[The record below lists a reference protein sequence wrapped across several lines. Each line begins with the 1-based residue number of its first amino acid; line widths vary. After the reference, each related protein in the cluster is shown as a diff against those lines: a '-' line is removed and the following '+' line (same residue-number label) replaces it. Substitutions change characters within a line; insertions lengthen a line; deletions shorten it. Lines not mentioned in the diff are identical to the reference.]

1 MSGSGAASRPWYH
14 DSTGNTTGFSCR
26 SPTASPQ
33 KKADSAPCKSTELV
47 ANLRAMSS
55 RQRSTLNHTLG
66 LGSNRV
72 LAAVRVL
79 SFIVLACGSIGVE
92 ALAADAPA
100 AQSLAQKSGCF
111 KCHGVDKKKDG
122 PALRDAAAKYKDK
135 ADAQEKLTYH
145 VTSGEKV
152 KFEDGHE
159 EEHKKVKTSDPN
171 ETKNLVAWI
180 LALQGGTK
188 Y

>member
-1 MSGSGAASRPWYH
+1 M
-14 DSTGNTTGFSCR
+14 
-26 SPTASPQ
+26 
-33 KKADSAPCKSTELV
+33 
-47 ANLRAMSS
+47 
-55 RQRSTLNHTLG
+55 
-66 LGSNRV
+66 

-79 SFIVLACGSIGVE
+79 SFIVLACGSIRVE

-135 ADAQEKLTYH
+135 TDGQEKLIYH